1 MTNCALLSSS
11 GGRPLLPPLARADDY
26 LRPMK
31 KIIAG
36 LGLLYFARNGF
47 NRRRRMVLRRQR
59 RGIVLAGFGA
69 VAMGVWIG
77 FRAMQQAEEA
87 RPRQWTSRK
96 KQRREVRIAEAKA
109 REQTTVR
116 PPEVHVER
124 GADPSLKVRLGDI

>member
-1 MTNCALLSSS
+1 
-11 GGRPLLPPLARADDY
+11 
-26 LRPMK
+26 MK

-36 LGLLYFARNGF
+36 LGIWYFVRSGF

-69 VAMGVWIG
+69 VAAGVWIG
-77 FRAMQQAEEA
+77 FRAMQNAEEP
-87 RPRQWTSRK
+87 RPQEWTSRK
-96 KQRREVRIAEAKA
+96 KQRREARIAEAKA

-116 PPEVHVER
+116 PPEVHIER